1 MKRGLVKATIASLSV
16 LWGAAFATA
25 QDFPARPITLIVPW
39 AAGSGTDIVLRAMAD
54 VVSRELGQPVVV
66 DNKAGG
72 GGTVGPA
79 MLAAN
84 AKGDGYTIAQIP
96 VSVFRY
102 QLMQGTAY
110 DSVKDFTYIANLAGY
125 VVTTQANTGTGFKS
139 WQDVLDYAKTNP
151 GKVTYSTAGAGTSAH
166 IGMELMA
173 AKSGVKLT
181 HVPFKSN
188 SEANVAVAG
197 GHTMISVS
205 GLESKV
211 LVDAGKLT
219 FLNIWTA
226 KRNPKVP
233 NVPTLGE
240 LGYPYVFDSPYG
252 IAGPKGMDPKVVQKI
267 HDAFK
272 KALEEQPVI
281 DTLAR
286 FDMVPNYKGTADYNI
301 AVAEQIK
308 LEEALLKRI
317 GMERKD

>member
-1 MKRGLVKATIASLSV
+1 MKRGLVKTTIASLSV
-16 LWGAAFATA
+16 LWGAALATA
-25 QDFPARPITLIVPW
+25 QDFPSRPITLIVPW

-79 MLAAN
+79 MMAAN

-233 NVPTLGE
+233 NVPTIGE

-252 IAGPKGMDPKVVQKI
+252 IAGPKGMDPKVVERLQN
-267 HDAFK
+267 AFR
-272 KALEEQPVI
+272 KALDDKTVVETMDRYEMI
-281 DTLAR
+281 R
-286 FDMVPNYKGTADYNI
+286 NYLTSAEYTKYVADYMVSERDN
-301 AVAEQIK
+301 
-308 LEEALLKRI
+308 LSRLGLLK
-317 GMERKD
+317 KD